1 MGRGYI
7 VQDDVEGYLSKLCEQ
22 KADPVTGLLIGQS
35 STQRDYVVMAIRT
48 PQKEESAAAARNSVD
63 KEWVTEH
70 ARQVS
75 RMLPGGLS
83 VVGVFIITDA
93 DAKDALTTLRQV
105 RVMLTLFPEGLKAW
119 AHQIESGLCLIDG
132 KRLPEDSELTV
143 GQVENKRL
151 TDVIQQC
158 GGSVSV
164 TGAIHSRAY
173 LHSNKPKARL
183 AEKRD
188 VVSTVATRVQMMLE
202 ELLAS
207 DQESKG
213 SCRDKQQRG
222 LFCLPHRIFC
232 PLKVSGPLCV
242 CDYQFSDE
250 GLSEVTERLKEM
262 LDIDA
267 AEEDLDTRQETTFEI
282 TGCDITPGGH
292 RVCVCKVDMHAC
304 VLCPDC
310 PPFCCLGVAMATAV
324 ALLATAASML
334 YLNDI

>member
-105 RVMLTLFPEGLKAW
+105 RVMLTLSSSGLKAW

-143 GQVENKRL
+143 GQLHSPKHTHIHTPIFLL

-183 AEKRD
+183 AEKLLKRD

-213 SCRDKQQRG
+213 K

-292 RVCVCKVDMHAC
+292 RDMHAC